1 MNHMKFESPDMTAQ
15 NIDRIAALF
24 PNCVT
29 EALDEERSTPE
40 KKVYKRA
47 INFEML
53 KQAQSIHHRHFN
65 VGNYNVREIIT
76 TKLQCV

>member
-1 MNHMKFESPDMTAQ
+1 MTILHIHLDNIIKGPQVEGLTYVFEILMAGQ
-15 NIDRIAALF
+15 NDQLCGGG
-24 PNCVT
+24 N
-29 EALDEERSTPE
+29 
-40 KKVYKRA
+40 
-47 INFEML
+47 NFEML